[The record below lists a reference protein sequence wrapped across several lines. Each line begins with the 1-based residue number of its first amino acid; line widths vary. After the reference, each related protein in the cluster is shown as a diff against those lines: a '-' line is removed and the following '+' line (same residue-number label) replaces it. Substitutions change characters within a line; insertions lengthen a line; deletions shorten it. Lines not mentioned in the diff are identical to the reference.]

1 MNKNE
6 YPSQLQSKCGQT
18 IIVDSQGSLGLLALG
33 DIGLQLW
40 RAKKKDEI
48 QKGSTHST
56 QLKFDNG
63 E

>member
-6 YPSQLQSKCGQT
+6 YPSQLKSKCGQT

-33 DIGLQLW
+33 DIGLKLW
-40 RAKKKDEI
+40 RAKKKDSI
-48 QKGSTHST
+48 QEASIQST
-56 QLKFDNG
+56 QLKPENG